1 MKRVLVCLAA
11 LALLGV
17 TSPISVSVHVERTS
31 LDLLDVLSIGI
42 VAHNPGKSPAIVR
55 FPLPEEYAI
64 DVLHGSDVIWSSPQA
79 SPPPGTVQSHT
90 RAFVPGPTTM
100 AIYAWNELT
109 KNGSS
114 LAAGDY
120 TIRVR
125 LLDGASQA
133 ATTTIRFVM
142 PVPVESIAH
151 LKPGDEITLAGTVD
165 NQLLRLTDATGSVTL
180 SRRLIGFGNGP
191 VAVRGSIMLAPGGSR
206 ILNVERWAPLSSLQ
220 P

>member
-11 LALLGV
+11 FALLGV
-17 TSPISVSVHVERTS
+17 ASPVSVSVQVERTS
-31 LDLLDVLSIGI
+31 LDLLDVLGIGI
-42 VAHNPGKSPAIVR
+42 VAHNPGKTPAIVR

-64 DVLHGSDVIWSSPQA
+64 DVLRGSDVVWSSPQA
-79 SPPPGTVQSHT
+79 PPPPGTVQPHT
-90 RAFVPGPTTM
+90 RSFAPGPTTM
-100 AIYAWNELT
+100 AIYDWNELA

-114 LAAGDY
+114 IASGDY

-125 LLDGASQA
+125 LLDATSQTASA
-133 ATTTIRFVM
+133 TIRFVA

-151 LKPGDEITLAGTVD
+151 LKPGDQITIAGTVD

-180 SRRLIGFGNGP
+180 SRRLVGMGSGL
-191 VAVRGSIMLAPGGSR
+191 VAVRGTITLAPGGTR
-206 ILNVERWAPLSSLQ
+206 IVSVERWAPLSSPQ